1 MTHTIPISEMRKRFG
16 DVEKM
21 LPYVDYITITK
32 KGEPLAIISSAP
44 EIKKSLIKKFAGS
57 LKNTDLDDDK
67 IWKKA
72 LKKNQEKNQLEYE
85 NIFFRHFDNH

>member
-1 MTHTIPISEMRKRFG
+1 MTHTISISEMRKRFG

-32 KGEPLAIISSAP
+32 KGKPLAIISSAP
-44 EIKKSLIKKFAGS
+44 EIKKSVIKKFAGS
-57 LKNTDLDDDK
+57 LKYTDLDDDK

-72 LKKNQEKNQLEYE
+72 LKKKSRKKS
-85 NIFFRHFDNH
+85 IRI